1 MDNPHLLSPELMVD
15 LKRLELRSR
24 RSVDSDLMGQYRST
38 FRGSGLIFSDLRNY
52 EPGDD
57 IKHIHWKATAR
68 TGKPFVKTYQEERQL
83 KIILAVDT
91 SSSTLWGA
99 PKNKH
104 TRALEFAGL
113 LTILAQ
119 QNQDSVGLCLFDEQ
133 VTEYISPSAKRSQFQ
148 RILRALMDPRP
159 LKPSTNLKNA
169 LGVLRENSPRSA
181 IVFVV
186 SDFMSPPFE
195 EELRAISAKN
205 DVIGVSLIAEDEDI
219 LPQSGLVELTD
230 AETGDTFMIDTSAE
244 KSRKSLAEA
253 IKNHVLQAK
262 SQFTKA
268 RADFIEIKDN
278 PLRPLINLM
287 QQRARRMK

>member
-1 MDNPHLLSPELMVD
+1 MDNPHLLPPELMVD

-24 RSVDSDLMGQYRST
+24 RSVDSDLMGKYRST

-83 KIILAVDT
+83 KIILAVDI
-91 SSSTLWGA
+91 SSSTLWGT

-119 QNQDSVGLCLFDEQ
+119 RNQDSVGLCLFDEE
-133 VTEYISPSAKRSQFQ
+133 VAEYISPSSKRSQFQ
-148 RILRALMDPRP
+148 RILRALMDPKP
-159 LKPSTNLKNA
+159 LKPSTNLGKA
-169 LGVLRENSPRSA
+169 LGFLREHSPRSA

-186 SDFMSPPFE
+186 SDFMTSSFE
-195 EELRAISAKN
+195 EELKSIAAKN
-205 DVIGVSLIAEDEDI
+205 DVIGVSLLAEDEDI
-219 LPQSGLVELTD
+219 LPKSGLVELTD
-230 AETGDTFMIDTSAE
+230 AESGDTFLVDTSAE
-244 KSRKSLAEA
+244 RSRKGLAAA
-253 IKNHVLQAK
+253 IRDHVLQAK
-262 SQFTKA
+262 DQFSKS
-268 RADFIEIKDN
+268 RSDFIQIKDN
-278 PLRPLINLM
+278 PLRPLIDLM
-287 QQRARRMK
+287 QQRSRRMK